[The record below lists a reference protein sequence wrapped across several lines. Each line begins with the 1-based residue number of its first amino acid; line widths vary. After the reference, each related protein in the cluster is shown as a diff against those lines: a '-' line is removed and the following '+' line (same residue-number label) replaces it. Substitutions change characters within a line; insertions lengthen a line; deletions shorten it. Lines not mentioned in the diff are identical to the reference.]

1 MDTSNKIRVTGR
13 DVRDIKRTGS
23 SGVRDPSDLKH
34 FPTLGGTEGAMVK
47 AATPERRLP
56 SLLSF
61 KESLLSSPSLDE
73 VRVDFDGSMA
83 SMAGTE
89 TKGPRLAMPD
99 NALAPA
105 SSSPR
110 ILAERLA
117 PSIVGAGTAEPDL
130 ITGPKQQVS
139 QIFDTIPGIP
149 AKLH

>member
-13 DVRDIKRTGS
+13 VVRDIKRTGS

-56 SLLSF
+56 SVRSF
-61 KESLLSSPSLDE
+61 KESLLSLPSLDD

-83 SMAGTE
+83 SLAGST
-89 TKGPRLAMPD
+89 LAKPD
-99 NALAPA
+99 NAFAPA

-117 PSIVGAGTAEPDL
+117 PSVVGAGTAEPDL
-130 ITGPKQQVS
+130 ITGPSQQVS
-139 QIFDTIPGIP
+139 QILDTIPGIP

>member
-13 DVRDIKRTGS
+13 VVRDIKRTGS

-73 VRVDFDGSMA
+73 VRVDFDRSMA
-83 SMAGTE
+83 SLAGTE
-89 TKGPRLAMPD
+89 GPRLATLD
-99 NALAPA
+99 NVFAPA

-117 PSIVGAGTAEPDL
+117 PSLAGAGTAEPDL
-130 ITGPKQQVS
+130 ITGPSLQVS